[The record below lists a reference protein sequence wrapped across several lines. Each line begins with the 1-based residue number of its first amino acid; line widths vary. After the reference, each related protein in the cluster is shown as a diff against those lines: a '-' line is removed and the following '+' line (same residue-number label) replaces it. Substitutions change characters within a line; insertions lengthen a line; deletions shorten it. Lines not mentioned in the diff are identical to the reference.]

1 MNYRT
6 GRAIRLIGLVVAV
19 LITATLQAA
28 MLSGFDTVAH
38 NATLERSVLC
48 ALEPGPGQA
57 VKVR

>member
-6 GRAIRLIGLVVAV
+6 GRSVRLIGLVVAV
-19 LITATLQAA
+19 LITATLHGA

-38 NATLERSVLC
+38 NATLDRSVIC
-48 ALEPGPGQA
+48 AWEPGPDQA

>member
-6 GRAIRLIGLVVAV
+6 GHAIRLIGLVVAV

-28 MLSGFDTVAH
+28 MLSGFDTVAQ
-38 NATLERSVLC
+38 NATQAHSVIC
-48 ALEPGPGQA
+48 ALEPGSEQA